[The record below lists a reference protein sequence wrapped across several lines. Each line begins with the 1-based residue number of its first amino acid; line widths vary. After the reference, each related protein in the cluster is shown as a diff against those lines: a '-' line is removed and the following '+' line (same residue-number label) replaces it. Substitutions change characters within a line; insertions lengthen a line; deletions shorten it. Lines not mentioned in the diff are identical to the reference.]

1 VIALKRPKA
10 LYIEQNKIVLGMLL
24 LRGEN
29 MVDDNGLPQQD
40 YVAFLVSGEAE
51 DFYTLAR
58 RAEHE
63 GGSVLGYY
71 RKDDQVR
78 STLVV
83 PFSNAKD
90 IEDTSKELDMKAYP
104 LDSSK
109 NYKLLQILSG

>member
-1 VIALKRPKA
+1 
-10 LYIEQNKIVLGMLL
+10 
-24 LRGEN
+24 
-29 MVDDNGLPQQD
+29 MVEDIGLPQQD
-40 YVAFLVSGEAE
+40 YVAFLVTGGAE

-71 RKDDQVR
+71 RRDDQIR

-90 IEDTSKELDMKAYP
+90 IEDTSRELDMKTYP
-104 LDSSK
+104 LGPSK
-109 NYKLLQILSG
+109 DYKLLQILSD